1 MAKRIRQIFWGWYV
15 VLGAFL
21 VLCLSYGVRYSF
33 GVFVYPMFKETGWP
47 MSVISIS
54 ASVNILTYSIVGIF
68 CGRLAD
74 RVAPKWMMTAGS
86 ILTALGFSFL
96 IYAETPLGLYL
107 SYGVLCGVGHACL
120 GMVVCAAAIGKWF
133 IRKRG
138 VALGLSSMG
147 IGVGTMVM
155 GPAAGYLVSAYDWRT
170 GFMVFGAVILAFGI
184 LISQV
189 LMGRTTPEA
198 SGLLPDGD
206 PAGREGIGPEAV
218 PENRASASLRPVL
231 TDSRFWI
238 LAICNSLATAT
249 LMMTFVH
256 QVAYA
261 VGNHIGKFEAA
272 AALGVVGLASSVGK
286 VSFGWLCDRLM
297 DAKYAAALG
306 FFVMAVGMG
315 LLMKADTAMVL
326 YLFAAIF
333 GIGYGSMA
341 PLMPY
346 LTADRFG
353 RQVLGSAYGMLI
365 FFVAGL
371 GGSIGPVLGGVI
383 YDRTGSYANAWL
395 LNLILLMAISVL
407 ILTLKPAR
415 MRDTTRQTPDLRP
428 RADPNQPTRTSLDT
442 SLNGRLEYRG
452 FVGGGRDE
460 S

>member
-1 MAKRIRQIFWGWYV
+1 MAKRVEQLFWGWYV

-33 GVFVYPMFKETGWP
+33 GVFVHPMFKEFGWP
-47 MSVISIS
+47 MSVISMS
-54 ASVNILTYSIVGIF
+54 ASVNILVYSITGIF

-74 RVAPKWMMTAGS
+74 RIAPKWMMTAGS
-86 ILTALGFSFL
+86 ILTAIGFYFL
-96 IYAETPLGLYL
+96 IHAETPAGLYL

-138 VALGLSSMG
+138 IALGLSSMG

-155 GPAAGYLVSAYDWRT
+155 GPVAGYIVSAHGWQT
-170 GFMVFGAVILAFGI
+170 GFVFFGAVILALGI

-198 SGLLPDGD
+198 SGLLPDGE
-206 PAGREGIGPEAV
+206 PAAGAGPGPEGV
-218 PENRASASLRPVL
+218 PKHPASPSLWPVL
-231 TDSRFWI
+231 TDFRFWL
-238 LAICNSLATAT
+238 LASCNSVATAA

-261 VGNHIGKFEAA
+261 VGNHIGNLEAA
-272 AALGVVGLASSVGK
+272 AALGVVGLGSSAGK
-286 VSFGWLCDRLM
+286 FFFGWLCDRVA
-297 DAKYAAALG
+297 DAKYVAALG
-306 FFVMAVGMG
+306 FFVMAIGMG
-315 LLMKADTAMVL
+315 LLIRADTATVL
-326 YLFAAIF
+326 YLFAVTF

-353 RQVLGSAYGMLI
+353 RRVLGSAYGMLI
-365 FFVAGL
+365 FFVAGV
-371 GGSIGPVLGGVI
+371 GGSIGPIIGGVI

-395 LNLILLMAISVL
+395 LNLVLLVAISFL
-407 ILTLKPAR
+407 ILALKPAKAKGAAGH
-415 MRDTTRQTPDLRP
+415 P
-428 RADPNQPTRTSLDT
+428 AAA
-442 SLNGRLEYRG
+442 
-452 FVGGGRDE
+452 
-460 S
+460 